1 LTTAQQI
8 ERMVDHAL
16 ERPSLRLVGA
26 VNEPLPFDDPFAD
39 DTRPADRD
47 HRGRLLAPI
56 IRDEFIDVP

>member
-1 LTTAQQI
+1 
-8 ERMVDHAL
+8 MVDHAL

-26 VNEPLPFDDPFAD
+26 VNEPLPFDPFD
-39 DTRPADRD
+39 SDTTPAERD